1 MSAERARSQ
10 IRGEHGATNFSQR
23 PARKGLRQVLT
34 VAALRTLIHDPAV
47 FIANLRQGP
56 EFFRDRRHLQDLT
69 EVEEYIEAEAKAA
82 CAVLEIDESKY
93 QAISHETWLP
103 PTDPNDPLSTW
114 NAREE
119 LLRMVGTIVKLM
131 RPAVMVETGVALG
144 FTTATVLRAMA
155 DLGEGHLYSV
165 DLPALQY
172 NPDDPVGRVVP
183 SALRDRW
190 TLELG
195 DSRKKL
201 EPLCARVAPVD
212 IFLHDALHT
221 YSSQLREYR
230 TAWPFIRSGG
240 LLISDDVNNPAFIE
254 FAREA
259 KVRPHLVAGPSRS
272 DAVGL
277 LRKP

>member
-1 MSAERARSQ
+1 LDQ
-10 IRGEHGATNFSQR
+10 GTTNFSKH
-23 PARKGLRQVLT
+23 PARQGLRQLLT

-47 FIANLRQGP
+47 FLANLRQGP
-56 EFFRDRRHLQDLT
+56 EFFLDRRRKQDLA
-69 EVEEYIEAEAKAA
+69 EIEEYIEGEAKAVSS
-82 CAVLEIDESKY
+82 VLGIDESRY
-93 QAISHETWLP
+93 QAASCETWLP
-103 PTDPNDPLSTW
+103 PADPNDPLSAW

-131 RPAVMVETGVALG
+131 RPAVVVETGVALG
-144 FTTATVLRAMA
+144 FTTATVLHVMA
-155 DLGEGHLYSV
+155 EAGEGHLYSV

-172 NPDDPVGRVVP
+172 DPGDPVGRAVP
-183 SALRDRW
+183 SSLRERW

-201 EPLCARVAPVD
+201 KPLCARVAPVD

-230 TAWPFIRSGG
+230 TAWPFIRPRG
-240 LLISDDVNNPAFIE
+240 LLISDDVNNPAFTE
-254 FAREA
+254 FASEVE
-259 KVRPHLVAGPSRS
+259 VRPHLVAGPSRS